1 MVHDR
6 DGGRSNSCPILEAL
20 LRLQRADESVR
31 STTTRCGARQMNNVN
46 PSVLA
51 MRDTGPSPEAQ
62 ITRDIVKRGIFVAP
76 VLIAVSALLW
86 GASGAWSSA
95 YGLGLVLCNFMIA
108 AGLVATTARISYAL
122 MMAATMFGYILRLGL
137 IALAVMLVR
146 NEPWVDLLALGL
158 TLIITH
164 LGLLFWEM
172 RFVSATLAFPGLK
185 PVMERIK

>member
-1 MVHDR
+1 
-6 DGGRSNSCPILEAL
+6 
-20 LRLQRADESVR
+20 
-31 STTTRCGARQMNNVN
+31 
-46 PSVLA
+46 
-51 MRDTGPSPEAQ
+51 
-62 ITRDIVKRGIFVAP
+62 
-76 VLIAVSALLW
+76 
-86 GASGAWSSA
+86 
-95 YGLGLVLCNFMIA
+95 
-108 AGLVATTARISYAL
+108 